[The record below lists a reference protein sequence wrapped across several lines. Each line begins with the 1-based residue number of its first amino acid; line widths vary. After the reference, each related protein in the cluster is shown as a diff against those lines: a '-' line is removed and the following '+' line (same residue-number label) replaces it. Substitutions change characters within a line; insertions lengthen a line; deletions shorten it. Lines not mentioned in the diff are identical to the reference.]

1 MPSRLALVLFS
12 CTSCFS
18 FVAGATVASAAPRF
32 PLETIQVQNNSPNP
46 GGKSVP
52 IDLLQNLGGTK
63 PSPTPKPKTKSGKK
77 SSKWPLFWMGSGVFL
92 VIIAG
97 GLLYILK
104 HWEVPPEVSETET
117 SESEIEENQSEPI
130 AEIVENNEV
139 TVYEPANSV
148 IEVQE
153 IKPIEVQEIKPT
165 QADKNGH
172 ANHLLTAAED
182 EPKLEP
188 KLEAKSEPKLESKT
202 EPKLEP
208 KSVVTDSNLEV
219 QETTRLPKI
228 NIVDE
233 LIKDL
238 QNPDPTKR
246 NKAIWELAQRGD
258 SRAIQPLVNSLI
270 DADSKQRCLILEAIS
285 QIGHRTLKPLQR
297 GLVIS
302 LQDENAEVRK
312 NAIRDVTRIYELMAQ
327 ISHLLRHAIDDPD
340 AEVQETAKWAM
351 TQMNRMRGV
360 SSVDNFPSFTNPGNS
375 WDKPPN

>member
-1 MPSRLALVLFS
+1 MMPSRLACVLFS

-18 FVAGATVASAAPRF
+18 FVSGATVASAVPPF
-32 PLETIQVQNNSPNP
+32 SLENTQVQNNPNP
-46 GGKSVP
+46 GEKPIP
-52 IDLLQNLGGTK
+52 IDLLRSLGETK
-63 PSPTPKPKTKSGKK
+63 SSPSPKPTTKSAKSAKK

-92 VIIAG
+92 VIVAG

-104 HWEVPPEVSETET
+104 HWEVPPEESETET
-117 SESEIEENQSEPI
+117 SESETEENQPELIP
-130 AEIVENNEV
+130 EVVENYEFP
-139 TVYEPANSV
+139 VYEPANSV

-153 IKPIEVQEIKPT
+153 IKPKE
-165 QADKNGH
+165 ADTNGH
-172 ANHLLTAAED
+172 ANHILTAAEE
-182 EPKLEP
+182 EPKAAVKDL
-188 KLEAKSEPKLESKT
+188 
-202 EPKLEP
+202 
-208 KSVVTDSNLEV
+208 NLEV

-238 QNPDPTKR
+238 QNPDPNKR
-246 NKAIWELAQRGD
+246 RKAIWELAQRGD

-285 QIGHRTLKPLQR
+285 QIGYRTLKPLQR

-327 ISHLLRHAIDDPD
+327 ISQLLRHAVDDPD

-360 SSVDNFPSFTNPGNS
+360 SSVDNFHSFTNQGNS

>member
-1 MPSRLALVLFS
+1 MMPLRLAFVLFS

-18 FVAGATVASAAPRF
+18 LVSGAAVASGVPG
-32 PLETIQVQNNSPNP
+32 LETIQVQNNAPKP
-46 GGKSVP
+46 GGDSVP
-52 IDLLQNLGGTK
+52 IELLQKLGEAK
-63 PSPTPKPKTKSGKK
+63 SSPAPKPKTNSAKK
-77 SSKWPLFWMGSGVFL
+77 SSKWPLIWMGSGVFL

-104 HWEVPPEVSETET
+104 HWEVPPEDSETET
-117 SESEIEENQSEPI
+117 SELEAEENQQETI
-130 AEIVENNEV
+130 AEIIESEQIP
-139 TVYEPANSV
+139 VYEPANSV

-153 IKPIEVQEIKPT
+153 IKPTEP
-165 QADKNGH
+165 DKNGH
-172 ANHLLTAAED
+172 ANHILTAGED
-182 EPKLEP
+182 EPK
-188 KLEAKSEPKLESKT
+188 SESKV
-202 EPKLEP
+202 
-208 KSVVTDSNLEV
+208 VVTDSNLEV

-246 NKAIWELAQRGD
+246 RKAIWELAQRGD

-297 GLVIS
+297 ALVIS

-327 ISHLLRHAIDDPD
+327 ISQLLRHAIDDPD
-340 AEVQETAKWAM
+340 DEVQETAKWAM

-360 SSVDNFPSFTNPGNS
+360 SSVDNFPSFTNQGNT
-375 WDKPPN
+375 WEKPPN

>member
-1 MPSRLALVLFS
+1 MMPSRLACVLFS

-18 FVAGATVASAAPRF
+18 FVSGATVASAEFRF
-32 PLETIQVQNNSPNP
+32 PLETIEVQNNAPKP
-46 GGKSVP
+46 GEKSVP
-52 IDLLQNLGGTK
+52 IELLQNLGGTK
-63 PSPTPKPKTKSGKK
+63 PSPAPKPKTNSAKK
-77 SSKWPLFWMGSGVFL
+77 SKWPLFWMGAGVFL
-92 VIIAG
+92 VIMAG

-104 HWEVPPEVSETET
+104 HWEVPPEDAETEI
-117 SESEIEENQSEPI
+117 SESEAEESQEEMI

-139 TVYEPANSV
+139 PVYEPVNSV

-153 IKPIEVQEIKPT
+153 IIPT
-165 QADKNGH
+165 ESDKNGH
-172 ANHLLTAAED
+172 AHHILTAAE
-182 EPKLEP
+182 E
-188 KLEAKSEPKLESKT
+188 
-202 EPKLEP
+202 EP
-208 KSVVTDSNLEV
+208 KSVVTDNNLVVTDNNLEV

-238 QNPDPTKR
+238 QDPDPKKR
-246 NKAIWELAQRGD
+246 SKAIWELAQRGD

-270 DADSKQRCLILEAIS
+270 DADSKQRSLILEAIS

-297 GLVIS
+297 ALVIS

-312 NAIRDVTRIYELMAQ
+312 NAIRDVTRTYELMAQ
-327 ISHLLRHAIDDPD
+327 ISQLLRHAIDDPD
-340 AEVQETAKWAM
+340 DEVQETARWAM

-360 SSVDNFPSFTNPGNS
+360 SSVDNFPSFTNQGNS

>member
-1 MPSRLALVLFS
+1 MMPSRLALVLFS

-18 FVAGATVASAAPRF
+18 FVAGATIASAAPRF
-32 PLETIQVQNNSPNP
+32 PLETIQVQNNAPNP
-46 GGKSVP
+46 GEKSVP
-52 IDLLQNLGGTK
+52 VELLQNLEGTK

-117 SESEIEENQSEPI
+117 SESEVEENQPEPI

-139 TVYEPANSV
+139 TVYEPASV
-148 IEVQE
+148 IEIQE

-172 ANHLLTAAED
+172 ANHLLTAVED
-182 EPKLEP
+182 EPKLEPNLEP
-188 KLEAKSEPKLESKT
+188 KLEAKS
-202 EPKLEP
+202 
-208 KSVVTDSNLEV
+208 VITDSNLEV

-238 QNPDPTKR
+238 QNPDPAKR
-246 NKAIWELAQRGD
+246 RKAIWELAQRGD

-360 SSVDNFPSFTNPGNS
+360 SSVDNFPSFTNQGNS

>member
-1 MPSRLALVLFS
+1 MMPSRLAFVLFS

-18 FVAGATVASAAPRF
+18 FIPGATLASAAPPF
-32 PLETIQVQNNSPNP
+32 PLESIQVQNNNPNS
-46 GGKSVP
+46 GEKSVP
-52 IDLLQNLGGTK
+52 IDLLQKLGETNA
-63 PSPTPKPKTKSGKK
+63 SPTPKPKTAKSAKK
-77 SSKWPLFWMGSGVFL
+77 SSKWPLFWMGAGVFL
-92 VIIAG
+92 VIMAG

-104 HWEVPPEVSETET
+104 HWEVPPEDSETES
-117 SESEIEENQSEPI
+117 SESETEENQPEIMPEI
-130 AEIVENNEV
+130 AENYEFR
-139 TVYEPANSV
+139 VYESANPV

-153 IKPIEVQEIKPT
+153 IKPKEV
-165 QADKNGH
+165 DKNGH
-172 ANHLLTAAED
+172 ANHILTAAEE
-182 EPKLEP
+182 EPKTVE
-188 KLEAKSEPKLESKT
+188 K
-202 EPKLEP
+202 
-208 KSVVTDSNLEV
+208 DDNLEV

-246 NKAIWELAQRGD
+246 RKAIWELAQRGD

-297 GLVIS
+297 ALVIS

-327 ISHLLRHAIDDPD
+327 ISQLLRHAIDDPD

-360 SSVDNFPSFTNPGNS
+360 SSVDNFPSFTNQGNS

>member
-1 MPSRLALVLFS
+1 MMPSRLIFVLFS

-18 FVAGATVASAAPRF
+18 FVSGATAASAVPRF
-32 PLETIQVQNNSPNP
+32 PLETVQVQNNAPNP
-46 GGKSVP
+46 GGNSVP
-52 IDLLQNLGGTK
+52 IELLQNLGETK
-63 PSPTPKPKTKSGKK
+63 PTPKPKPKTNSAKSAKK
-77 SSKWPLFWMGSGVFL
+77 SKWPLFWMGAGVFL
-92 VIIAG
+92 VIMAG

-104 HWEVPPEVSETET
+104 HWEVPPEVSETED
-117 SESEIEENQSEPI
+117 SESEAEESQQEMMI
-130 AEIVENNEV
+130 EIVENEEV
-139 TVYEPANSV
+139 AVYEAANSV
-148 IEVQE
+148 IEVR
-153 IKPIEVQEIKPT
+153 EIKPT
-165 QADKNGH
+165 EADKNGH
-172 ANHLLTAAED
+172 ANHILTAGED
-182 EPKLEP
+182 EPR
-188 KLEAKSEPKLESKT
+188 S
-202 EPKLEP
+202 EP
-208 KSVVTDSNLEV
+208 KSVVIDSNLEV

-246 NKAIWELAQRGD
+246 RKAIWELAQRGD

-285 QIGHRTLKPLQR
+285 QIGHRTLKPLHR
-297 GLVIS
+297 ALVIS

-327 ISHLLRHAIDDPD
+327 ISQLLRHAIDDPD

-360 SSVDNFPSFTNPGNS
+360 SSVDNFPSFTNQGNS

>member
-1 MPSRLALVLFS
+1 MMPSRLAFVLLS

-18 FVAGATVASAAPRF
+18 LVSGATVASAAPRF
-32 PLETIQVQNNSPNP
+32 PLETIQVQNNTPKP
-46 GGKSVP
+46 GGDSAP
-52 IDLLQNLGGTK
+52 IELLQNLGETK
-63 PSPTPKPKTKSGKK
+63 STPTPKPKTNSGKK
-77 SSKWPLFWMGSGVFL
+77 SSSKWPLFWMGSGVFL

-104 HWEVPPEVSETET
+104 HWEVPPEEASETE
-117 SESEIEENQSEPI
+117 SSEIEAEESEQETI
-130 AEIVENNEV
+130 AEIGENQQIP
-139 TVYEPANSV
+139 VYEPGNSA
-148 IEVQE
+148 IEVL
-153 IKPIEVQEIKPT
+153 EIKPT
-165 QADKNGH
+165 EADKNGH
-172 ANHLLTAAED
+172 ANHILTAGED
-182 EPKLEP
+182 EP
-188 KLEAKSEPKLESKT
+188 KSEPKLESTT
-202 EPKLEP
+202 ES
-208 KSVVTDSNLEV
+208 KSVATDSDLEV

-238 QNPDPTKR
+238 QSPDPTKR
-246 NKAIWELAQRGD
+246 RKAIWELAQRGD

-297 GLVIS
+297 ALVIS

-312 NAIRDVTRIYELMAQ
+312 NAIRDVTRIYELMTQ
-327 ISHLLRHAIDDPD
+327 VSQLLRHAIDDPD
-340 AEVQETAKWAM
+340 AEVQETARWAM

-360 SSVDNFPSFTNPGNS
+360 SSVDNFPSFTNQGN

>member
-1 MPSRLALVLFS
+1 MMPSRLACVLFS
-12 CTSCFS
+12 CTSCLS
-18 FVAGATVASAAPRF
+18 FVSGTTVASAESPF
-32 PLETIQVQNNSPNP
+32 PLETIQVQNKPNP
-46 GGKSVP
+46 GDKSIP
-52 IDLLQNLGGTK
+52 IDLLRSLGETK
-63 PSPTPKPKTKSGKK
+63 SSPSPKPKAKSAKK

-92 VIIAG
+92 VIVAG

-104 HWEVPPEVSETET
+104 HWEVPPEDLETETLESETEDEET
-117 SESEIEENQSEPI
+117 QPELISEV
-130 AEIVENNEV
+130 VENYEFP
-139 TVYEPANSV
+139 VYEPANSV

-153 IKPIEVQEIKPT
+153 IKPKEV
-165 QADKNGH
+165 DKNGH
-172 ANHLLTAAED
+172 ANHILTAAEE
-182 EPKLEP
+182 EPK
-188 KLEAKSEPKLESKT
+188 T
-202 EPKLEP
+202 
-208 KSVVTDSNLEV
+208 VVKEHNLEV

-246 NKAIWELAQRGD
+246 RKAIWELAQRGD

-285 QIGHRTLKPLQR
+285 QIGYRTLKPLQR

-327 ISHLLRHAIDDPD
+327 ISQLLRHAVDDPD

-360 SSVDNFPSFTNPGNS
+360 SSVDNFHSFTNQGNS

>member
-1 MPSRLALVLFS
+1 MMPSRLAFVLFS
-12 CTSCFS
+12 CASCLS
-18 FVAGATVASAAPRF
+18 FVSGAVVVSAAPF
-32 PLETIQVQNNSPNP
+32 QLETIQVQNNAPNP

-52 IDLLQNLGGTK
+52 IELLQNLGETK
-63 PSPTPKPKTKSGKK
+63 PNPTTKPKTNSTRR
-77 SSKWPLFWMGSGVFL
+77 SKWPLFWMGSGVFL
-92 VIIAG
+92 VILAG
-97 GLLYILK
+97 GLLYIIK
-104 HWEVPPEVSETET
+104 HWEVPPESEETET
-117 SESEIEENQSEPI
+117 SEAEVGEIQPET
-130 AEIVENNEV
+130 IVELAENEEV
-139 TVYEPANSV
+139 SVYKPVNSV

-153 IKPIEVQEIKPT
+153 IKPAE
-165 QADKNGH
+165 ADKNGH
-172 ANHLLTAAED
+172 GNHILTAASD
-182 EPKLEP
+182 EPQSP
-188 KLEAKSEPKLESKT
+188 SQ
-202 EPKLEP
+202 
-208 KSVVTDSNLEV
+208 SVVTDSALEV
-219 QETTRLPKI
+219 QETTRLAKI

-246 NKAIWELAQRGD
+246 RKAIWELAQRGD

-297 GLVIS
+297 SLVIC

-327 ISHLLRHAIDDPD
+327 TSQLLRHAIDDPD
-340 AEVQETAKWAM
+340 AEVQETARWAM

-360 SSVDNFPSFTNPGNS
+360 SSVDNFPSFPNPGNS

>member
-1 MPSRLALVLFS
+1 MMPSRLAFVLFS

-18 FVAGATVASAAPRF
+18 LVSGATVVSGAPGF
-32 PLETIQVQNNSPNP
+32 PSITIQVQNNAPKP
-46 GGKSVP
+46 GGDSVP
-52 IDLLQNLGGTK
+52 IDLLQNLGETK
-63 PSPTPKPKTKSGKK
+63 PSPTPKPKTNSGKK
-77 SSKWPLFWMGSGVFL
+77 SSKWPLFWMGAGVFL

-104 HWEVPPEVSETET
+104 HWEDPHSVSQTET
-117 SESEIEENQSEPI
+117 SESETEESQQETVV
-130 AEIVENNEV
+130 EIVENDEV
-139 TVYEPANSV
+139 PVYEPTNSV
-148 IEVQE
+148 IEVHE
-153 IKPIEVQEIKPT
+153 IKPIEV
-165 QADKNGH
+165 DKNGH
-172 ANHLLTAAED
+172 SNHILTAAED
-182 EPKLEP
+182 EPL
-188 KLEAKSEPKLESKT
+188 S
-202 EPKLEP
+202 EP
-208 KSVVTDSNLEV
+208 KSVVTDSDLEV
-219 QETTRLPKI
+219 QETTRLAKI

-246 NKAIWELAQRGD
+246 RKAIWELAQRGD

-297 GLVIS
+297 ALVIS

-327 ISHLLRHAIDDPD
+327 VSQLLRHAIDDPD

-351 TQMNRMRGV
+351 TQMNRVRGV

>member
-1 MPSRLALVLFS
+1 MMPSRLALVLFS

-18 FVAGATVASAAPRF
+18 FVSGATVASGAPRF
-32 PLETIQVQNNSPNP
+32 PSITIQVQNNVPKP
-46 GGKSVP
+46 GGDSVP
-52 IDLLQNLGGTK
+52 IDILQNLGETK
-63 PSPTPKPKTKSGKK
+63 PSPTPKPKTNSGKK
-77 SSKWPLFWMGSGVFL
+77 SSKWPLFWMGAGVFL

-97 GLLYILK
+97 GLQYILK
-104 HWEVPPEVSETET
+104 HWEVPPEVSQTET
-117 SESEIEENQSEPI
+117 SESEASESQPETVV
-130 AEIVENNEV
+130 EIVENDRV
-139 TVYEPANSV
+139 PVYEPANSV
-148 IEVQE
+148 IEVHE
-153 IKPIEVQEIKPT
+153 IKPIEV
-165 QADKNGH
+165 DKNGH
-172 ANHLLTAAED
+172 ANHILTAAED
-182 EPKLEP
+182 EPLSEP
-188 KLEAKSEPKLESKT
+188 KSEPK
-202 EPKLEP
+202 
-208 KSVVTDSNLEV
+208 SVATDSNLEV

-246 NKAIWELAQRGD
+246 RKAIWELAQRGD

-297 GLVIS
+297 ALVIS

-327 ISHLLRHAIDDPD
+327 ISQLLRHAIDDPD

-351 TQMNRMRGV
+351 TQMNRVRGV
-360 SSVDNFPSFTNPGNS
+360 SSVDNFPSFTNTNQGNS